1 MASPLSKGVPFHV
14 SANLSHV
21 NFELTDIVQIF
32 DRIGIV
38 AFALSGVEVG
48 ARRRLDVFGLLVM
61 GVVAATGG
69 GLLRDVILV
78 RLPFVIDN
86 PDYLLWAAGSAFA
99 AILVVWTNRR
109 LPRPLIAVADA
120 LGLGA
125 FAVAGA
131 LAAIGADLSVPAV
144 VLLAIVTAIGGGV
157 IRDLL
162 ADRVP
167 LVLRSEVNATAAA
180 IGGLTVWLVEPV
192 SLELAAVVGLSITA
206 LVRVATLALN
216 LNLPVPGRNR
226 TGKQGRLL

>member
-1 MASPLSKGVPFHV
+1 MD
-14 SANLSHV
+14 
-21 NFELTDIVQIF
+21 FELTDVVQIF

-48 ARRRLDVFGLLVM
+48 VRRRLDVFGLLVM

-69 GLLRDVILV
+69 GLIRDLILA
-78 RLPFVIDN
+78 RLPFVVEHW
-86 PDYLLWAAGSAFA
+86 DYLLWAAGSASA
-99 AILVVWTNRR
+99 AIVVVWTNRR
-109 LPRPLIAVADA
+109 LPRALIAVADA

-131 LAAIGADLSVPAV
+131 LAAIGADLAVPAV
-144 VLLAIVTAIGGGV
+144 VLLAIVTAVGGGV

-180 IGGLTVWLVEPV
+180 IGGLVVWALEPA
-192 SLELAAVVGLSITA
+192 SLELAALAGLGATA
-206 LVRVATLALN
+206 LVRVATLALG
-216 LNLPVPGRNR
+216 LNLPVPGRHR
-226 TGKQGRLL
+226 AGRQGKLL